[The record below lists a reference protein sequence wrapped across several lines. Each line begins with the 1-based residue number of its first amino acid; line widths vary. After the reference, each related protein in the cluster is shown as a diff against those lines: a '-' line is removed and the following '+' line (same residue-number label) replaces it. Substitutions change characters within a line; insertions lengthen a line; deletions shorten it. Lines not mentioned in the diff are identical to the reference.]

1 MARGTAVNCGIV
13 GLSLGLCGA
22 AWAQGAPAGGDEEES
37 LEEIVVTGSRLPT
50 DLDTFAGSVTVIDSA
65 TLEQQTKITSDL
77 GQILS
82 NSVPGMSMMRGN
94 EASNFSQTMRGRKPA
109 VLIDGAPQTIPL
121 REAGRDIRII
131 SPTAIGRIEVIR
143 GATSLY
149 GMGGA
154 GGVINYVTKRAQDY
168 GREDGFQFRTDLGAG
183 SSLIEFGSDAA
194 DFEIN
199 QTIAG
204 RVGNWD
210 LVATGYLAESG
221 LSYDAEGN
229 LIAPSPSDS
238 EGGTDE
244 MRTESLFAKVGY
256 QLNDERRIEVGAS
269 VYDAGQDTDYTI
281 DYGNTEGGFQ
291 HPGPKSGDVAPY
303 YDEGIAI
310 DSKTENSFFTAAYS
324 DADVFGSDVS
334 VRATFQEYHA
344 TFGFLPFWE
353 WGLLPSEANPY
364 GGGQTVLTSEKF
376 GLRLDVSTPVD
387 FMNGRIRWG
396 VDYLDDTSSQHLRTG
411 EFYMPEIDQVD
422 TSLFVQFEGD
432 VNEWLNVRGG
442 LRHVDLTLDVPTFT
456 TLAWHSADP
465 VTGVPTLDTPLVGG
479 NTVAGGEIDYREL
492 LFNIGLVAQ
501 INENFNVFASYS
513 QGFITSDLGRI
524 IRGFREPDISD
535 LGEAEAQLVDSY
547 ELGLRST
554 FDRFAFS
561 IAGYYSESENGTTYD
576 AQTFEVTRAPE
587 ETWGAELTLETELTE
602 KMSGNFS
609 YSWVDGEFDSNND
622 GVFEPFSASRVG
634 PEKLSAQVTYKF
646 TEDWEMFVQS
656 VYSFAFEEDWG
667 PLTGAS
673 WGRNPIDSIFVTDVS
688 VTGKVG
694 PGYLSASVS
703 NIFNND
709 YFPVTSQ
716 FGKHTPWNYFKAPG
730 AELSLRYTLEY

>member
-1 MARGTAVNCGIV
+1 MARGTAVKCGMF
-13 GLSLGLCGA
+13 GLSLGLCGVA
-22 AWAQGAPAGGDEEES
+22 LAQEPAGNDEES

-82 NSVPGMSMMRGN
+82 NTVPGMGMARGN

-131 SPTAIGRIEVIR
+131 SPAAIGRIEVIR

-168 GREDGFQFRTDLGAG
+168 GGEDGLQFRTDLGAG
-183 SSLIEFGSDAA
+183 SSLVEFGGDAA

-199 QTIAG
+199 QTMTG
-204 RVGNWD
+204 RIGKWD
-210 LVATGYLAESG
+210 FVATGYFAESG

-244 MRTESLFAKVGY
+244 MRTESLFAKIGY
-256 QLNDERRIEVGAS
+256 EITDRQRIEFATS
-269 VYDAGQDTDYTI
+269 IYSAAQDTDYAI
-281 DYGNTEGGFQ
+281 DFDNIEGGFQ
-291 HPGPKSGDVAPY
+291 HPGPKTADIAPY
-303 YDEGIAI
+303 FAEGIAI
-310 DSKTENSFFTAAYS
+310 DPRTDNDFFTLAWSHAN
-324 DADVFGSDVS
+324 VLGSEVA
-334 VRATFQEYHA
+334 VRSTFQEYHA
-344 TFGFLPFWE
+344 TFGFFTFE
-353 WGLLPSEANPY
+353 QWGLLPSEANPY
-364 GGGQTVLTSEKF
+364 GGGQTVLSSEKT
-376 GLRLDVSTPVD
+376 GVRLDIRTPLD
-387 FMNGRIRWG
+387 AMNAKLQWG
-396 VDYLDDTSSQHLRTG
+396 VDYLSDTSSQHLRTG
-411 EFYMPEIDQVD
+411 EYWMPEIDQED
-422 TSLFVQFEGD
+422 ISLFAQFETD
-432 VNEWLNVRGG
+432 LTEWLNVRGG
-442 LRHVDLTLDVPTFT
+442 LRHVDLTLEVPTFQ
-456 TLAWHSADP
+456 TLQWHDTDP
-465 VTGVPTLDTPLVGG
+465 VLGIATLDTPIVGG
-479 NTVAGGEIDYREL
+479 NTVNGGEVGYNEL
-492 LFNIGLVAQ
+492 LFNIGAVAQ
-501 INENFNVFASYS
+501 INDNFNVFATYS

-535 LGEAEAQLVDSY
+535 LGEAEAQIVDSY

-554 FDRFAFS
+554 FDRLAFS
-561 IAGYYSESENGTTYD
+561 LVGYFAESENGTTYD
-576 AQTFEVTRAPE
+576 AQTFAVTRAPE
-587 ETWGAELTLETELTE
+587 ETWGFESTLEVNFTDSL
-602 KMSGNFS
+602 SGNFS
-609 YSWVDGEFDSNND
+609 YSWVDGEFDANND
-622 GVFEPFSASRVG
+622 GIFEPFSASRVG
-634 PEKLSAQVTYKF
+634 PEKVSAQVKYQF
-646 TEDWEMFVQS
+646 NEDWEMFVQS
-656 VYSFAFEEDWG
+656 VYSFEFEEDWG
-667 PLTGAS
+667 ALTGAS

-694 PGYLSASVS
+694 PGYLSASVA